1 MNRRILAGA
10 LALALPMAGVATIG
24 VTAAGAKTP
33 TLSSVVFKDTGNST
47 VTTIAPF
54 QNYTLIINGSN
65 LPAVTTSSIVGSISG
80 DGLYALLGSPLTV
93 NSIITQSATQIK
105 ASVEGPTGD
114 NIFFI
119 QQQVTAPSK
128 GTGYQPGTLTIS
140 LVKKPATAKKPATYS
155 GTWTSPTPDVVSNCG
170 STLPVAATAGNTYT
184 PYASGP
190 NEGQLNL
197 STGVADT
204 GGNSTDYFDVVIN
217 ALLATG
223 NLCSDDIGTA
233 TTVGSPAYNSNYP
246 VTFTSGGSVPS
257 HSIKN
262 VQFSFPY
269 TANNT
274 LSVYGEQEQ
283 FQLSGTS
290 SDFGGAVCGGLGATQ
305 PSGVTLQ
312 SCTVSSSGLVTLTAT
327 GTTTYTTGATIT
339 SPTFSI
345 LGLST
350 SGLTLTPVST
360 TSEIGLYT
368 PPASGTPHPGSC
380 TYSSSTNTWTT
391 VQGSNGTEVCTS
403 IIFAPRGTNVSFS
416 VALSS

>member
-33 TLSSVVFKDTGNST
+33 VLSSVVFKDSGNST
-47 VTTIAPF
+47 VSSIAPF

-119 QQQVTAPSK
+119 QQQVAKPSK
-128 GTGYQPGTLTIS
+128 GTGSQPGTLTIS
-140 LVKKPATAKKPATYS
+140 LVKKPATAKKAATYS
-155 GTWTSPTPDVVSNCG
+155 GTWTSPTPDVASNCG
-170 STLPVAATAGNTYT
+170 STLPLAATAGNTYT

-217 ALLATG
+217 ALLVTG

-246 VTFTSGGSVPS
+246 VTY
-257 HSIKN
+257 SIKN
-262 VQFSFPY
+262 VQFSVPY

-290 SDFGGAVCGGLGATQ
+290 SDFGGAVCGGLGAAQ

-312 SCTVSSSGLVTLTAT
+312 SCTVSSSGVVTLTAT

-380 TYSSSTNTWTT
+380 TYSSSTTTWTT
-391 VQGSNGTEVCTS
+391 VPGSNGSEVCTS
-403 IIFAPRGTNVSFS
+403 IIFAPRGANVGFS